1 MAVQLRFQRTMKHKI
16 QSPSSVKNGCKAVKK
31 LSNRE
36 LTERPQNRHLKPWKP
51 GRAPKSPG
59 RPKTKGLLRELVFY
73 LKQDPDMFDEY
84 LNERIGGRRRLFRI
98 LDVLYERH
106 PALLL
111 YYGFGPPQP
120 ADRL

>member
-1 MAVQLRFQRTMKHKI
+1 MFRLCFC
-16 QSPSSVKNGCKAVKK
+16 PSNRVNAFGKNGDNAVKK
-31 LSNRE
+31 VSRNKI
-36 LTERPQNRHLKPWKP
+36 TARPQNRHLKP
-51 GRAPKSPG
+51 GQAPKSPG

-84 LNERIGGRRRLFRI
+84 MNERIGGRRRLFRI

-111 YYGFGPPQP
+111 YYAYGPPLP